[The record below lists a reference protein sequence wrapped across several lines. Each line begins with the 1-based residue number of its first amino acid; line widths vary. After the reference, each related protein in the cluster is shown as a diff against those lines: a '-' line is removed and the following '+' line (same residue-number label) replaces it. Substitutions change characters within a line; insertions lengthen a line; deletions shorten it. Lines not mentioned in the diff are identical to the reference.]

1 MSVILSI
8 PILAFI
14 SILQSAVFSRLPL
27 NQGVADL
34 MLVILAAI
42 ALQKRVTTA
51 WQWSII
57 GGLLIDFS
65 SGLPFG
71 IYTVSYLLATA
82 LAVILRERIWRFT
95 FLMQLLIVLIGTLLS
110 HGLSYLVL
118 FLQGSNLS
126 FLPVLQ
132 VVTMPTIILN
142 FMLSLPIFI
151 LTKDIL
157 DQITPQEQNA

>member
-8 PILAFI
+8 PFLAFI
-14 SILQSAVFSRLPL
+14 SILQTAVVSRLPL

-34 MLVILAAI
+34 MLILLAAI

-57 GGLLIDFS
+57 GGLLIDFN

-71 IYTVSYLLATA
+71 IFTVSYLLATA
-82 LAVILRERIWRFT
+82 LAAILRERIWRFT
-95 FLMQLLIVLIGTLLS
+95 FLMQLLVVLVGTIIS
-110 HGLSYLVL
+110 QGLSYLVL
-118 FLQGSNLS
+118 FLQGANID
-126 FLPVLQ
+126 FVTTLQ

-142 FMLSLPIFI
+142 FMLSLPIYV
-151 LTKDIL
+151 LTRDVL
-157 DQITPQEQNA
+157 DQISPQEQNA